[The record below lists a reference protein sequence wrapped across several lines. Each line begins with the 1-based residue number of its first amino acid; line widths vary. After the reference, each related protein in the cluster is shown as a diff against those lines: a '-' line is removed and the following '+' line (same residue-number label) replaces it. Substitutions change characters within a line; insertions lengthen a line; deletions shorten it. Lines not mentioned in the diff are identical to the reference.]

1 MTKRKLM
8 FNKLQEIALDQF
20 NKEMQKCVGEKGTF
34 KYLINLPEMQ
44 PILFLGKVEPEYKD
58 GNCIIVSNPSEELV
72 DSLLPDVGYIENTFK
87 QQVSGKCDAAGWLF
101 VLPKSSWY
109 SQTYFARK

>member
-8 FNKLQEIALDQF
+8 FDKLQEIALDQF

-44 PILFLGKVEPEYKD
+44 PILFLGKVEPQYKD
-58 GNCIIVSNPSEELV
+58 GNCIIVYNPSEELV